1 MVNPKWTNRG
11 KTVAQLIEELS
22 TFENKNME
30 VRISIDDG
38 ETSLPISLLSKSQGK
53 YALLK
58 NCEDIPTVLHH
69 HNEKK

>member
-1 MVNPKWTNRG
+1 MANPKWTSKG

-22 TFENKNME
+22 TFENQNME

-38 ETSLPISLLSKSQGK
+38 ETSLPISLVGKSQGK

-58 NCEDIPTVLHH
+58 NCEELPTVLRH
-69 HNEKK
+69 HNEQT